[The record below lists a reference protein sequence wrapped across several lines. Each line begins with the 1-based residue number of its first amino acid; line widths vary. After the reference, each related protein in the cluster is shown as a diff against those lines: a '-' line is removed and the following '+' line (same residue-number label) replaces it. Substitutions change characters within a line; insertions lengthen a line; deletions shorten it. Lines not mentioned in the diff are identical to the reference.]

1 MTERE
6 PYSILLKP
14 LLTERSALL
23 KEALNKYTFA
33 VSSDANKGEIKR
45 AVETL
50 FKVKVAKVHT
60 MVVPGKTRRM
70 GRFEGRRADTKKAIV
85 TLKQGQKI
93 EFGEEAA

>member
-14 LLTERSALL
+14 LLTERTAML
-23 KEALNKYTFA
+23 KDVLNQYTFQVA
-33 VSSDANKGEIKR
+33 TDANKSEIKR

-50 FKVKVAKVHT
+50 FKVKVDKVRT
-60 MVVPGKTRRM
+60 MNCGGKMRRM

-85 TLKQGQKI
+85 SLKKGQKI
-93 EFGEEAA
+93 EFGEEGA